1 MTTKTIKTIAFI
13 VLLVHGIGHLQ
24 GVITSLGIKTSH
36 TASPIS
42 WLLKGLGENTNRAIC
57 LVLYL
62 LTAAIGIL
70 AALSFKGIFF
80 PVSSWQWLAL
90 LTAFMSSFC
99 LILFPNAL
107 AMFFNKIGAI
117 AVNLIIFYSLLFNAH
132 WPSALFDD

>member
-24 GVITSLGIKTSH
+24 GVITSLGIKISH

-132 WPSALFDD
+132 WPSALFED